1 MTATIT
7 PLHNGQT
14 VDIDAM
20 EWFDKVNGNSYC
32 AVRVYVDGVEVNG
45 RVEFGYGYGDA
56 YQQYALEL
64 LADLGYVSSD
74 KSSFGGLATS
84 WREVRD
90 ETGVAVHPSITRGL
104 KREVVEHGRSE

>member
-1 MTATIT
+1 MTQLLEA
-7 PLHNGQT
+7 GQT

-20 EWFDKVNGNSYC
+20 EWVDRTNGNSYC

-64 LADLGYVSSD
+64 LADLGYVESGRHD
-74 KSSFGGLATS
+74 NGIMRAS

-90 ETGVAVHPSITRGL
+90 EMGVAVHPSITRGL
-104 KREVVEHGRSE
+104 KREVVEYGRQA